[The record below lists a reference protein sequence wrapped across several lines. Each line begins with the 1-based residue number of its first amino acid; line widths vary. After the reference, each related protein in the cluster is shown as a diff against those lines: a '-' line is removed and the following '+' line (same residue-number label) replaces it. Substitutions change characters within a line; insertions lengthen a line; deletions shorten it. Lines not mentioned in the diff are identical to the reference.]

1 MLRQKSG
8 VIFGLLK
15 LIIRQ
20 DWDEITH
27 PGQSPLLREYNN
39 PVLAL
44 LPLTRVLGL
53 GFVATQS
60 FMALAVVPCVYAK
73 CVRRTG
79 PEMREMLR
87 QMDAVSGKIILVRI

>member
-8 VIFGLLK
+8 VVFEMLK

-44 LPLTRVLGL
+44 LPLTRVLGAMCKPVCCYTIIY
-53 GFVATQS
+53 GTCCGA
-60 FMALAVVPCVYAK
+60 MCIH
-73 CVRRTG
+73 
-79 PEMREMLR
+79 EMCT
-87 QMDAVSGKIILVRI
+87 